1 MKECCPTCGHP
12 LASNQEEE
20 ESNEGQ
26 LKLDVLDE
34 LEGLL
39 GETMAGKFKKKP
51 SIEVIKIEK
60 KNPEEEEEEA

>member
-12 LASNQEEE
+12 MASNQEE

-34 LEGLL
+34 LEDLL